1 MDRNKAVDELR
12 AIEAKQVRGFILKLL
27 EITHPQPTPSSAM
40 SAALVQNNLVINPD
54 ISRYTTYLAD
64 KGYIEVKDVALKS
77 IRVDAVALK
86 LTPKGI
92 DLLEGTIDDP
102 GVDI

>member
-1 MDRNKAVDELR
+1 MNRYKAGDELR

-27 EITHPQPTPSSAM
+27 ELTHPQPTPSSAI
-40 SAALVQNNLVINPD
+40 SVALVQNNLVVNPD
-54 ISRYTTYLAD
+54 IERYTCYLAD
-64 KGYIEVKDVALKS
+64 KEYIEVKDVALKS
-77 IRVDAVALK
+77 LRIGGVALR

-92 DLLEGTIDDP
+92 DLLEGTIADP

>member
-1 MDRNKAVDELR
+1 MDKNKAVEELK
-12 AIEAKQVRGFILKLL
+12 AIEAKQIRGFMLKLL
-27 EITHPQPTPSSAM
+27 EITHPQPTPSSAI
-40 SAALVQNNLVINPD
+40 SAALVQNGLVVNPD
-54 ISRYTTYLAD
+54 ISRYVSYLED

-77 IRVDAVALK
+77 LRIGGVALK

-92 DLLEGTIDDP
+92 DLLEGTIEDP